1 MKDGLL
7 AALKEIVANGTIF
20 SSMSCL
26 FVCLFVFG
34 IKGSV
39 RKDDDVGNKIATNF
53 KSATI
58 SKNGSLL
65 HQIAR
70 FLTWYISLFYLNFDP

>member
-26 FVCLFVFG
+26 FVCFG
-34 IKGSV
+34 IKGSL
-39 RKDDDVGNKIATNF
+39 RKDVGNKIATNF

-65 HQIAR
+65 HLKSR
-70 FLTWYISLFYLNFDP
+70 VF

>member
-20 SSMSCL
+20 SSMLCL

-34 IKGSV
+34 LKGSL
-39 RKDDDVGNKIATNF
+39 RKDDDVGKIATKCSN
-53 KSATI
+53 
-58 SKNGSLL
+58 
-65 HQIAR
+65 
-70 FLTWYISLFYLNFDP
+70 